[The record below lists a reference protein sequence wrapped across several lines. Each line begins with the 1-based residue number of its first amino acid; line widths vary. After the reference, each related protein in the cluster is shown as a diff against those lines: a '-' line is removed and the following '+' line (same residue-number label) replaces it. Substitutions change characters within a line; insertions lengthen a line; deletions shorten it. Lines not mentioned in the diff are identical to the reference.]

1 MKITRKIR
9 LPSGKYLIDIF
20 GPYDSH
26 LKLIRDECGVGV
38 AVHDRDIK
46 IIGADRDVA
55 QASNILYK
63 LISSSRPVND
73 AMVADLINKAKGRDE
88 TPEQKA
94 SSSSVGAAKI
104 TIQPKTEGQ
113 ARYLEA
119 MQNNEIVFSIGPA
132 GTGKTYL
139 AVAQALTV
147 FKQNGVRKII
157 LCRPA
162 VEAGERL
169 GFLPGDYQE
178 KVNPYLRPLYDALG
192 SFIEYQQ
199 LRRLIDNNIIEVIP
213 LAYMRGRS
221 LNNAFIILDEAQNT
235 TSDQMKMFLT
245 RMGNGSR
252 IVVTGDITQ
261 IDLPPGKVSGLVEVQ
276 AVLGDTKGVAF
287 PYLTKADIVRHPLV
301 QDIVDAYESR
311 RSIHKKK

>member
-1 MKITRKIR
+1 MKLTRKIR
-9 LPSGKYLIDIF
+9 LPNGTDLIDIF

-26 LKLIRDECGVGV
+26 LKLIRDEFGVRV

-46 IIGADRDVA
+46 IMGHSKEVEQVSA
-55 QASNILYK
+55 ILYK
-63 LISSSRPVND
+63 LITSSKAVND
-73 AMVADLINKAKGRDE
+73 NVVRDLINNTKGCLPRDDSK
-88 TPEQKA
+88 TR
-94 SSSSVGAAKI
+94 SSQPPAIAVK
-104 TIQPKTEGQ
+104 PKTDGQ
-113 ARYLEA
+113 ARY
-119 MQNNEIVFSIGPA
+119 MQVMDEHDIVFSIGPA

-139 AVAQALTV
+139 AVARALAV
-147 FKQNGVRKII
+147 FRNNIVRKIV

-169 GFLPGDYQE
+169 GFLPGDEQE

-199 LRRLIDNNIIEVIP
+199 LRRLMEGGIIEVIP

-245 RMGNGSR
+245 RMGNGSK
-252 IVVTGDITQ
+252 IVITGDITQ

-276 AVLGDTKGVAF
+276 SILGNTQGVAF
-287 PYLTKADIVRHPLV
+287 SYLTKADIVRHPLV
-301 QDIVDAYESR
+301 QSIVDAYEAR
-311 RSIHKKK
+311 KHIYKKK